1 MMAWLDIRRGRTSPS
16 GGVGEG
22 SVTAGWG
29 RTTKGELSP
38 LVSSRSRKRVSGA
51 RAAVAALAI
60 ALVTVAPAGGAP
72 PVPVPTTPG
81 DGNSFAFLPA
91 FGWSAVSGADRF
103 EFEIAADPGF
113 NAPVLGSTYDHFF
126 TKNTRATL
134 TKVVPNGT
142 YWWHVRGVA
151 TDGSVSGWSPAQS
164 FTRNWASAPSLAA
177 PADGATI
184 TFPAQPFR
192 LSWTPVPG
200 AAKYSVSV
208 ATDPSLASIVW
219 ANGQPVVTQATSF
232 TLSSP
237 LAPSQTYYWGIT
249 PLDAGGN
256 PGSPSQ
262 VWSFTWVWPSGTTPS
277 VTDVASAAEIQD
289 FEFSWTPV
297 AGAAG
302 YELEVNSSVDWA
314 AGSKVCCTV
323 DSNTHLTT
331 IGSTYSPTVVL
342 RNNNAYYWR
351 VRAVDASGN
360 AGVWNVG
367 PQFSKGFDNV
377 VPSVKNLRML
387 DNPFP
392 SEGSFETSTPI
403 VKWDPVPGASA
414 YEVEVT
420 RYTPA
425 GCDWNP
431 PTNTEHW
438 RSKTA
443 TPAWTPLGW
452 AWGGG
457 EPWPNDSYS
466 PSSDLPGLVSGHSY
480 CVRVFALD
488 RPSDGGAYVQSVA
501 TSLPAAGTPAFTYPG
516 PPTGGACSPSCNGG
530 ALGSG
535 DYVGPIIGSTQQAMP
550 YFRWKPLAGYA
561 SYFVLVSRDPEFSN
575 LVDYAFTRVNAYA
588 PRTGFGTRTYP
599 DETNLYYWAVLPATE
614 PNGSGVT
621 TEPQLSAPS
630 NFHKQSVPPSLL
642 SPAEG
647 AVFSGPARFRWTPTE
662 GSRRY
667 RLQVATDPSFS
678 NLEEDLVFGTD
689 STTYTSSVTYLADT
703 VLYWRV
709 RAEDENGIG
718 LTWSSVGTF
727 RKTLAALVPDAS
739 NPTSGDALPS
749 WSWAPVP
756 GAVSYDFKLIAPNG
770 FATSFNDIPSNVA
783 TPTLLKGTG
792 IWKWQA
798 RANFPQVNTFQRT
811 DGPWSP
817 LVSFTRTIREPASP
831 GEQVGQRLLL
841 LHWEPKVG
849 ALNYRVQIS
858 SRQDFSLLLLDAP
871 TTTDNPSYAPWLSA
885 FTYAAGGTFYWRVAA
900 ADEVSANVGDFTTTR
915 SFTLPGFGSSTKA
928 SSTTSALVR
937 KTSTRI
943 RVTGYVFPRHPGKV
957 VSVTLYKKR
966 SGVYVKLRT
975 KRPTLSA
982 SSAYS
987 TSFARPSA
995 GYCKTRSLF
1004 AGDADHLASAKT
1016 VKFRC

>member
-1 MMAWLDIRRGRTSPS
+1 M
-16 GGVGEG
+16 
-22 SVTAGWG
+22 
-29 RTTKGELSP
+29 KGELSP
-38 LVSSRSRKRVSGA
+38 LLSSRSRKRLSGA
-51 RAAVAALAI
+51 RVAVAALAV

-72 PVPVPTTPG
+72 AVPVPTTPG
-81 DGNSFAFLPA
+81 DGDSFAFLPA

-103 EFEIAADPGF
+103 EFEIAADPAF

-151 TDGSVSGWSPAQS
+151 ADGSVSGWSPAQS
-164 FTRNWASAPSLAA
+164 FIRNWASAPSLAA

-200 AAKYSVSV
+200 AAKYAVSV
-208 ATDPSLASIVW
+208 ATDPALGSIVGG
-219 ANGQPVVTQATSF
+219 GQPIVTQATTF
-232 TLSSP
+232 TLSKP

-249 PLDAGGN
+249 PMDAGGN
-256 PGSPSQ
+256 PGTPSD
-262 VWSFTWVWPSGTTPS
+262 VRSFAWVWPSTTTPA
-277 VTDVASAAEIQD
+277 VADIASAPEIHD
-289 FEFSWTPV
+289 HEFSWAAVP
-297 AGAAG
+297 GAAG
-302 YELEVNSSVDWA
+302 YELEVSSSVDFA
-314 AGSKVCCTV
+314 AGSSVCCRV
-323 DSNTHLTT
+323 DPLTHLTT
-331 IGSTYSPTVVL
+331 IGTTYSPPIVIQ
-342 RNNNAYYWR
+342 NNNALYWR

-360 AGVWNVG
+360 PGVWNVG
-367 PQFSKGFDNV
+367 PQFSKGFDNID
-377 VPSVKNLRML
+377 PTVKNLRML

-420 RYTPA
+420 RFAA
-425 GCDWNP
+425 GCQWSATP
-431 PTNTEHW
+431 EHW
-438 RSKTA
+438 KNKTA
-443 TPAWTPLGW
+443 TTAWTPLGSGW
-452 AWGGG
+452 NGVK
-457 EPWPNDSYS
+457 PFQNDQISVS
-466 PSSDLPGLVSGHSY
+466 TDIPSLISGHSY
-480 CVRVFALD
+480 CVRVTALD
-488 RPSDGGAYVQSVA
+488 HPSDLQTPYVRSVE
-501 TSLPAAGTPAFTYPG
+501 SYLPANGTPAFTYTG
-516 PPTGGACSPSCNGG
+516 PPAGGPCSPSCNGG

-535 DYVGPIIGSTQQAMP
+535 DYLAPILGTTQQALP
-550 YFRWKPLAGYA
+550 YFRWNPLAGYS
-561 SYFVLVSRDPEFSN
+561 SYFVLISKDPNFSN
-575 LVDYAFTRVNAYA
+575 LVDYGFTQIPAYA
-588 PRTGFGTRTYP
+588 PRTGFGPRTYP
-599 DETNLYYWAVLPATE
+599 DETNLYYWSVLPSTE
-614 PNGSGVT
+614 ANGSGVT
-621 TEPQLSAPS
+621 TAPRFSAPS
-630 NFHKQSVPPSLL
+630 NFQKQSVPPTLL
-642 SPAEG
+642 SPANG

-662 GSRRY
+662 AARRY
-667 RLQVATDPSFS
+667 RLQVSKDPSFS
-678 NLEEDLVFGTD
+678 TLQEDLVPGTD
-689 STTYTSSVTYLADT
+689 STAYTSSVTYDADT

-709 RAEDENGIG
+709 RAEDENGTG

-727 RKTLAALVPDAS
+727 SKTLAAPVPSAS
-739 NPTSGDALPS
+739 NPTSGDAVPS

-756 GAVSYDFKLIAPNG
+756 GAVSYDFRLFPPNNAPAMN
-770 FATSFNDIPSNVA
+770 FTDIPSSVA
-783 TPTLLKGTG
+783 TPTLFKGTG

-798 RANFPQVNTFQRT
+798 KANFPKVTSFLQKTA
-811 DGPWSP
+811 GPWSP

-885 FTYAAGGTFYWRVAA
+885 FTYAAGGTFYWHVAA
-900 ADEVSANVGDFTTTR
+900 ADDVGANVGDFTATR
-915 SFTLPGFGSSTKA
+915 SFTLPGSGSTTKA
-928 SSTTSALVR
+928 SSTISALVR

-943 RVTGYVFPRHPGKV
+943 RVTGSVYPAHPGKV

-975 KRPTLSA
+975 KHPTLSA

-987 TSFARPSA
+987 ASFVRPSA
-995 GYCKTRSLF
+995 GYCKTKSVF
-1004 AGDADHLASAKT
+1004 GGDADHLASSKT